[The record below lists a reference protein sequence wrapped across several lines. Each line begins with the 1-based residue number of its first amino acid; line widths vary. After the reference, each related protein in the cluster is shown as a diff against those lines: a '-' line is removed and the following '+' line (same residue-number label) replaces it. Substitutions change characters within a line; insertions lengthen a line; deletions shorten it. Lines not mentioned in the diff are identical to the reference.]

1 MVLHLAEHLEI
12 PLRERNGLLLAAG
25 YAPLYPERSLDTDEM
40 QPVRQALDRFLRA
53 HEPYPAIVIDRHHN
67 LLASNDA
74 LGMLIEG
81 VAPELLEP
89 PANALRI
96 ALHPDGM
103 APRTVNLGE
112 WSAHLLQRLRREA
125 RITGDPELDRLHQE
139 LASYPGVEPE
149 PPHEPTNGADI
160 VLPLRLR
167 AGERRA
173 RVLQHALDLRYR
185 GRHHARRTG
194 DRSVLPRQR
203 PHRHA
208 TAQRHRRD
216 RRDIR
221 RLPSKS
227 AINDRLINPAAG
239 SPAPGA
245 RRVVLVGQHTGRGTI
260 PHRSARRAAVSNTAR
275 HVPLHQYQPRRQSG
289 PLGSL
294 LAEHS
299 RAGAGRTRSSSA
311 ASLGRHHSRDAFAPS
326 AGKSPRSPIDCASRG
341 ESLLGAE

>member
-1 MVLHLAEHLEI
+1 MATSTAPAPVGELLRSWRQRRSLSQLELALDAAVSSRHVSFLETGRARPSREMVLHLAEHLEI

-74 LGMLIEG
+74 LGMLIDG
-81 VAPELLEP
+81 VAPELLKP

-167 AGERRA
+167 AGEHELAFFSTLSTFGTAVDITLAELAIEAFYPANGHTAMR
-173 RVLQHALDLRYR
+173 LLKDI
-185 GRHHARRTG
+185 G
-194 DRSVLPRQR
+194 
-203 PHRHA
+203 A
-208 TAQRHRRD
+208 TAETSD
-216 RRDIR
+216 AC
-221 RLPSKS
+221 L
-227 AINDRLINPAAG
+227 
-239 SPAPGA
+239 A
-245 RRVVLVGQHTGRGTI
+245 RAQSTI
-260 PHRSARRAAVSNTAR
+260 A
-275 HVPLHQYQPRRQSG
+275 
-289 PLGSL
+289 
-294 LAEHS
+294 
-299 RAGAGRTRSSSA
+299 
-311 ASLGRHHSRDAFAPS
+311 
-326 AGKSPRSPIDCASRG
+326 
-341 ESLLGAE
+341 